1 MSQTDQRLA
10 ELGIV
15 LPPIRQP
22 IGNYVAARQVG
33 NILYV
38 SGHGPIEGGQR
49 AYIGQLGADLDV
61 EAGRAAARLVALG
74 LLRTVKDHL
83 GDLDWVRQVIKING
97 YVNSAPDF
105 TDQPRVIDA
114 ASQLLIDVLG
124 ERGKHA
130 RTAIGTSVLPFG
142 LSVEIEAVLEV
153 ETD

>member
-1 MSQTDQRLA
+1 MSKTNQRLA
-10 ELGIV
+10 ELGIE
-15 LPPIRQP
+15 LPPFRPP
-22 IGNYVAARQVG
+22 IGNYVGLRQVG

-38 SGHGPIEGGQR
+38 SGHGPIKNGQR
-49 AYIGQLGADLDV
+49 VYVGQLGRDFDL

-74 LLRTVKDHL
+74 LLRTVNDHL
-83 GDLDWVRQVIKING
+83 GDLDRVRQVVKING

-105 TDQPRVIDA
+105 TDQPMVIDA
-114 ASQLLIDVLG
+114 ASELLVDVLG

-153 ETD
+153 DAG